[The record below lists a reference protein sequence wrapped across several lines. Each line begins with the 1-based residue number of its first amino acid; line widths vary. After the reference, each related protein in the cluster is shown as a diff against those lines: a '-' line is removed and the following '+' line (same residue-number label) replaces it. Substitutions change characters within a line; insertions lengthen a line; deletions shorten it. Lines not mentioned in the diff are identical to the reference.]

1 MLKNSIFQI
10 KERAIDCF
18 DSEKIYDKIIETL
31 KIHKN
36 VTIFLYFKDKE
47 TIINFIKEH
56 DDDIEYIDENIL
68 KELPQNELIKSI
80 NNRDYIKITL
90 NELNNYINLNI
101 AIDKNGD
108 YLKNGDVIVIPII
121 GYFTNN

>member
-10 KERAIDCF
+10 KERTIDCF

>member
-10 KERAIDCF
+10 KERTIDCF
-18 DSEKIYDKIIETL
+18 DSEKIYNKIIETL

-80 NNRDYIKITL
+80 NNRDYTKITL

-101 AIDKNGD
+101 SIDKNGY

>member
-1 MLKNSIFQI
+1 M
-10 KERAIDCF
+10 
-18 DSEKIYDKIIETL
+18 
-31 KIHKN
+31 
-36 VTIFLYFKDKE
+36 TIFLYFKDKE

-68 KELPQNELIKSI
+68 KELPQNKLIKSI

-101 AIDKNGD
+101 AIDKNGY
-108 YLKNGDVIVIPII
+108 YLKNGLSCQKNII
-121 GYFTNN
+121 SK